1 MYFCTA
7 SNDKTCCIWD
17 MSPEALALYDA
28 SPNPP
33 PPLAVI
39 KVNRLLHNTLL
50 IHLLV
55 LFCVNYY
62 VEITIMPPV
71 PHLFTPSSHLTS
83 PHPLHIY
90 FTPHPLHT
98 LSTFTSHHIL
108 FTPSPHTLHTLVTP
122 SPLYTL
128 FTPSS
133 HHTLFSSGS

>member
-17 MSPEALALYDA
+17 VSPEALALYDA

-55 LFCVNYY
+55 LFCVNCY
-62 VEITIMPPV
+62 VEITIMPPL
-71 PHLFTPSSHLTS
+71 PHLTTLSSHTLHTTSSSHPLHTLFTPHLTTPSSHLLHTS
-83 PHPLHIY
+83 PH
-90 FTPHPLHT
+90 HT
-98 LSTFTSHHIL
+98 LSTHTSHYIL
-108 FTPSPHTLHTLVTP
+108 FTPSPHTLHTLITP
-122 SPLYTL
+122 SPL
-128 FTPSS
+128 
-133 HHTLFSSGS
+133 